1 MVGHFDKHQVCSEK
15 GYSELVTGKLQFL
28 TFLHLLS
35 EQNDGLMD
43 RLELKQ
49 KNIYLFDLANV
60 PSNLSTSMHMG
71 SQYCLHARLLNVHS
85 TL

>member
-1 MVGHFDKHQVCSEK
+1 MFRK
-15 GYSELVTGKLQFL
+15 GLFRACDWKLQFL

-60 PSNLSTSMHMG
+60 PSN
-71 SQYCLHARLLNVHS
+71 
-85 TL
+85 

>member
-1 MVGHFDKHQVCSEK
+1 MFRK
-15 GYSELVTGKLQFL
+15 GLFRACDWKLQFL

-60 PSNLSTSMHMG
+60 PSNLSTLMHMG